1 MKNSYEKTEFF
12 QLMFDQSDDAVFI
25 LDSKNFCAID
35 SNKSALLL
43 FGYDSISEVSEE
55 TFTKLLDV
63 GKMPAPFLLRN
74 YILDIKTSIT
84 FKRKYYAELG
94 FVTKNGE
101 TFIGEI
107 TISSLNDKENDYYL
121 CIIRDITVQ
130 KYTSMIQKFMYDL
143 NLKDRLNDKEMS
155 QFVVEKALELTMA
168 SFAFFAYIDQSSDKL
183 EIIGS
188 AFKKGVLK
196 KLPESLDVERV
207 SLLDPN
213 LLKLIEGAVP
223 DRMNGVGDNLIY
235 VPVVTDA
242 KTVCFLATYNKPS
255 GFTQRELDVI
265 TYLMQS
271 FWPVLQRKMPD
282 AEEGKQRINLEKML
296 GTSRNIE
303 RLLRE
308 NQDRF
313 KKLVANMSDEVWVF
327 NREGNVIEVNES
339 ASKHM
344 QFPIFELLKLRF
356 VDICPEVRQDEFV
369 ELFDTIIERGSLAF
383 EGKFI
388 RKDGSWYDIDL
399 FANYIEMDND
409 KLILCTVRDI
419 TVLKN
424 TEVKLFKNEKK
435 YRIVLDQA
443 FEMILLCE
451 LEGSILEVNE
461 ITCKSLGYKE
471 KELIGQ
477 NIRLFIS
484 DRTINYLN
492 DVIASDATINNF
504 ELTER
509 VLRKDGS
516 RFVGDIKCKIIG
528 IDSETYLLFTIHD
541 VAEEIKQEEKI
552 RFLNFH
558 DKVSGLYNK
567 AFFEEELKKLDL
579 GINLPISIIMGDI
592 NGLKMINSTYGHS
605 EGDRLISTISYILL
619 SCCRAED
626 IVARWGG
633 DEFVILLPNADE
645 KVCESIVKIIES
657 VCREYKDRVSD
668 LDDPIDPSISFGY
681 ATKQDELQD
690 INEVMKKAE
699 DFMYKRKMLDKKSM
713 HSSIVHSMR
722 NTLFEKNFDN
732 AEYSDRLSK
741 ICRMIGQKMG
751 LPDDELNE
759 LELLSVL
766 HDVGKIVIDAYV
778 LNKDDALSE
787 EDWKEIRKHPEVGY
801 RILKSAPELASVAEC
816 VLSHHERWDGTGY
829 PNGLVGEAIPLKSRI
844 MAVADAY
851 SAMTQQKSYRKAMQ
865 VEQAKTE
872 LVKNMNTQFDEKIVK
887 IFLEILEKE
896 KSL

>member
-1 MKNSYEKTEFF
+1 M
-12 QLMFDQSDDAVFI
+12 
-25 LDSKNFCAID
+25 
-35 SNKSALLL
+35 
-43 FGYDSISEVSEE
+43 
-55 TFTKLLDV
+55 
-63 GKMPAPFLLRN
+63 
-74 YILDIKTSIT
+74 
-84 FKRKYYAELG
+84 
-94 FVTKNGE
+94 
-101 TFIGEI
+101 
-107 TISSLNDKENDYYL
+107 
-121 CIIRDITVQ
+121 
-130 KYTSMIQKFMYDL
+130 
-143 NLKDRLNDKEMS
+143 
-155 QFVVEKALELTMA
+155 
-168 SFAFFAYIDQSSDKL
+168 
-183 EIIGS
+183 
-188 AFKKGVLK
+188 
-196 KLPESLDVERV
+196 PESLDVERI

-223 DRMNGVGDNLIY
+223 ERMNGVGDNLIY

-255 GFTQRELDVI
+255 GFTQRELDIV

-282 AEEGKQRINLEKML
+282 AEEGKQRVNLEKML

-424 TEVKLFKNEKK
+424 TEAKLFKNEKK

-451 LEGSILEVNE
+451 LEGSILEVND
-461 ITCKSLGYKE
+461 ITCKLLGYKE

-477 NIRLFIS
+477 NIKLFMTE
-484 DRTINYLN
+484 RTINYLN
-492 DVIASDATINNF
+492 DVIASDATIRNF

-516 RFVGDIKCKIIG
+516 RFVGDIKCKIIS
-528 IDSETYLLFTIHD
+528 IESETFLLFTIRD

-668 LDDPIDPSISFGY
+668 LDDPIDPSISFGF
-681 ATKQDELQD
+681 ATKHNESQD

-699 DFMYKRKMLDKKSM
+699 DFMYKKKMLDKKSM
-713 HSSIVHSMR
+713 HSSIVNSMR

-732 AEYSDRLSK
+732 AEYSDRLTK
-741 ICRMIGQKMG
+741 ICRLIGEKMG

-801 RILKSAPELASVAEC
+801 RILKSAPELSSVAEC

-829 PNGLVGEAIPLKSRI
+829 PNGIAGEAIPLKSRI

-851 SAMTQQKSYRKAMQ
+851 AAMTQQKSYRKAMQ
-865 VEQAKTE
+865 MEQAKTE
-872 LVKNMNTQFDEKIVK
+872 LTKNMNTQIEKKIVK
-887 IFLEILEKE
+887 IFLEILDKE

>member
-1 MKNSYEKTEFF
+1 
-12 QLMFDQSDDAVFI
+12 
-25 LDSKNFCAID
+25 
-35 SNKSALLL
+35 
-43 FGYDSISEVSEE
+43 
-55 TFTKLLDV
+55 
-63 GKMPAPFLLRN
+63 
-74 YILDIKTSIT
+74 
-84 FKRKYYAELG
+84 
-94 FVTKNGE
+94 
-101 TFIGEI
+101 
-107 TISSLNDKENDYYL
+107 
-121 CIIRDITVQ
+121 
-130 KYTSMIQKFMYDL
+130 L